1 MSSLSPAAL
10 SHSKT
15 DGERETTSN
24 HAPFTWECAPRG
36 NLCGTNQIEATM
48 LKVYST
54 NEKAGQNPLTE
65 AEGQTK
71 LSLPAIL
78 NVHGGGN
85 DQHNCAFN

>member
-1 MSSLSPAAL
+1 MRL
-10 SHSKT
+10 SHGS
-15 DGERETTSN
+15 
-24 HAPFTWECAPRG
+24 APPGGIYVA
-36 NLCGTNQIEATM
+36 LCGTNQIEATM
-48 LKVYST
+48 LKVHST